1 MLNLQNIFLGVSQIF
16 SLKAFISSERES
28 KACYIKL
35 SQLCFSKSLFSAR
48 RQKRTC
54 STPVSGWCNLQ
65 L

>member
-16 SLKAFISSERES
+16 GLKAFISSERES

-35 SQLCFSKSLFSAR
+35 LQLHFSKSLFGTR
-48 RQKRTC
+48 KQKRAC
-54 STPVSGWCNLQ
+54 STPVLGWYNLQ